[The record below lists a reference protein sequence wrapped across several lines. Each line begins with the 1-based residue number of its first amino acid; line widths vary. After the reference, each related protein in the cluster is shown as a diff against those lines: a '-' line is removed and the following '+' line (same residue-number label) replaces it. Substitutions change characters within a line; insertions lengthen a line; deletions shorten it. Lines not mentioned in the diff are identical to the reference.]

1 MSSMLLGK
9 SRGHLPLGPKRMKQL
24 GQSGN
29 DAQLRMCLVVEVQ
42 CYNVSSKNQG
52 KLDVVQQ
59 EVAGVNINILGINEL
74 KWTEMGGLN
83 SDEY

>member
-1 MSSMLLGK
+1 MSNTLLGK
-9 SRGHLPLGPKRMKQL
+9 SREIAPERMKQL